1 MAFYT
6 ELEKRAARTLNP
18 INTSRFYN
26 SSPEELSTKIP
37 IQPAGCEEKS
47 VLESTTDNAS
57 FAMNLK
63 FSELQAEL
71 CHRQQ
76 SFDFIDIISWQLI
89 YYGQQLQY

>member
-6 ELEKRAARTLNP
+6 VLKKRAARTLNP

-26 SSPEELSTKIP
+26 SSPEGLSTKIP
-37 IQPAGCEEKS
+37 IQPAGCEGKS

-63 FSELQAEL
+63 
-71 CHRQQ
+71 
-76 SFDFIDIISWQLI
+76 SFRIT
-89 YYGQQLQY
+89 G